1 MMRALLGAVALA
13 AAVGLAGPVAAQSR
27 DETLADIRQ
36 ELSVLYAEVQGLR
49 RELSTTQGP
58 PAGIGGGSLLDRVD
72 AIESEL
78 RRLIGRTE
86 ELEHRI
92 DRIVADA
99 TNRIGDLEFRLVEL
113 EGGDVS
119 ELGETTT
126 LGSDSADGADGGE
139 WREIPGLGLGSGG
152 GGGAA
157 VTGESGQT
165 GPDLA
170 ATEQDDFDAA
180 RAALDAENYREAA
193 RRFDEFVETYT
204 AGPLT
209 TEAHFLRARAREELG
224 ETSQAARAY
233 LDAYSTAPQGQ
244 RADEALFRLAGS
256 LEALGQVEE
265 ACVMLGELALRFPG
279 SDLLG
284 RARERENALG
294 CN

>member
-13 AAVGLAGPVAAQSR
+13 AAVGLAGPAAAQSR

-126 LGSDSADGADGGE
+126 LGSDGTDGGE
-139 WREIPGLGLGSGG
+139 WREIPGLGLGGGALPGDGASGQSGG
-152 GGGAA
+152 
-157 VTGESGQT
+157 T

-170 ATEQDDFDAA
+170 ANEQDDFDAA
-180 RAALDAENYREAA
+180 RAALDAEDYREAA

-209 TEAHFLRARAREELG
+209 TEAHFLRARARDELG

-233 LDAYSTAPQGQ
+233 LDAYSTAPQGP
-244 RADEALFRLAGS
+244 RAAEALFRLSGS
-256 LEALGQVEE
+256 LEALGQAEE
-265 ACVMLGELALRFPG
+265 ACVMLGELAQRFPD
-279 SDLLG
+279 SDLLS